1 MSTISSVNPATGEPV
16 ESHTAHTPE
25 QAADLV
31 DRCHRAHR
39 DWRFVPFARRS
50 ELMRGAARQLDQRR
64 DDLARTMALEMG
76 KPLAQGRTEIDK
88 CKWVCEYYADNA
100 ERFLATEQ
108 RDLDGDRGLVVHNPL
123 GVVLAVM
130 PWNFPFWQVFRFAA
144 PALMAGNGGVL
155 KHASNVP
162 GSALAIEE
170 VFREAGFPED
180 IFRTLL
186 IGGRDVRAVIE
197 HPLVRAVT
205 LTGSTPA
212 GKSVAENAGR
222 VLKKCVL
229 ELGGSDPYIV
239 LGDADV
245 ELAVQKCVAS
255 RLINTGQS
263 CIAAK
268 RFIVCEPAFEEFER
282 RYCEAFAAK
291 TWGDPLEGDF
301 DLGPLARQDLRDELH
316 DQVQRSIAA
325 GARCPV
331 GGEIPDHR
339 GAFYPATV
347 LCESPE
353 GSPGYNE
360 EMFGPVASILRVKDA
375 DQAIEVANDSIFG
388 LGSAVFTSD
397 LAEGERIASQLIEAG
412 ACFVNDFVKSDP
424 RMPFGG
430 IKESGYGRELSDHGI
445 KEFLN
450 IKTVVVPA
458 SS

>member
-1 MSTISSVNPATGEPV
+1 MSTITSVNPATGESV
-16 ESHTAHTPE
+16 ESYTAHTPA

-31 DRCHRAHR
+31 ERCNEAHEA
-39 DWRFVPFARRS
+39 WRFVPFSRRS
-50 ELMRGAARQLDQRR
+50 ELMHAAARQLEQRR
-64 DDLARTMALEMG
+64 DDLARMMALEMG
-76 KPLAQGRTEIDK
+76 KPLAQGRAEVDK
-88 CKWVCEYYADNA
+88 CKWCCEYYADNA
-100 ERFLATEQ
+100 EGFLATEE
-108 RDLDGDRGLVVHNPL
+108 RDLDGSRGLVVHRPL

-162 GSALAIEE
+162 ACALAIEE
-170 VFREAGFPED
+170 VFRDAGFPED

-186 IGGRDVRAVIE
+186 IGGRDVKAVIE

-245 ELAVQKCVAS
+245 GLAVEKCVAS

-263 CIAAK
+263 CVAAK
-268 RFIVCEPAFEEFER
+268 RFIVCEPVFEEFER
-282 RYCEAFAAK
+282 RYSEAFAAK
-291 TWGDPLEGDF
+291 TWGDPLQGSF
-301 DLGPLARQDLRDELH
+301 DLGPLARHDLRDELH
-316 DQVQRSIAA
+316 EQVRKSVEA
-325 GARCPV
+325 GARCAV
-331 GGEIPDHR
+331 GGEIPDHK

-347 LCESPE
+347 LCESPK
-353 GSPGYNE
+353 GSPGFDE
-360 EMFGPVASILRVKDA
+360 EMFGPVASILRVADA
-375 DQAIEVANDSIFG
+375 DEAVEVANSSIFG
-388 LGSAVFTSD
+388 LGSAVFTRD
-397 LAEGERIASQLIEAG
+397 LAEGERIASLLVEAG

-450 IKTVVVPA
+450 IKSVVVPA
-458 SS
+458 S